1 MCLEVL
7 GVGMILPLIETIV
20 RPEWVDEFPTLKFY
34 SEKLGDENFFFM
46 ILVFVVGLFFVKN
59 LFLAFQVHLYS
70 KYSFDV
76 QSGNFK
82 LFI

>member
-1 MCLEVL
+1 MSRSSW
-7 GVGMILPLIETIV
+7 GWYDTTLIETIV

-34 SEKLGDENFFFM
+34 SEKLGDEISFFM
-46 ILVFVVGLFFVKN
+46 ILFVVGLFFVKN

-76 QSGNFK
+76 Q
-82 LFI
+82 